1 MKGPPVHWAALSGGL
16 FAAGLWVSGMT
27 EPATVIAF
35 LDVAGRWNPSLAFV
49 LFTAILVA
57 APAFRRFA
65 RTSASDGDDPPR
77 RPDRALIVGST
88 VFGIGWGL
96 TGVCPG
102 PALVRAAGFVP
113 DALVFCAA
121 MIGGMTLLR
130 LIRVRSRPLAR

>member
-1 MKGPPVHWAALSGGL
+1 VRSGTSSGALRATPG
-16 FAAGLWVSGMT
+16 
-27 EPATVIAF
+27 ATVIAF
-35 LDVAGRWNPSLAFV
+35 LDVAGRWNPALAFV

-65 RTSASDGDDPPR
+65 RTSASASAGETPSR
-77 RPDRALIVGST
+77 RPDRALIVGSA

-121 MIGGMTLLR
+121 MVGGMTLLR